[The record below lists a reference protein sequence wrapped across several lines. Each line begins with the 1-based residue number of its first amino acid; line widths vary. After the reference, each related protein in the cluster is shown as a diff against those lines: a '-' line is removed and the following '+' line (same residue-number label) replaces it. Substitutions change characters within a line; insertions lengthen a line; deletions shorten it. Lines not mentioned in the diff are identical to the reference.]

1 MQNPLPLFL
10 VLGAA
15 AVVGGVALARL
26 DARGH
31 FADAGDTALVAHGAA
46 VYAANC
52 ASCHGAHL
60 EGAPDWKEA
69 GPGGVLRAPPHDE
82 TGHTWM
88 HSDDM
93 LFHLTKFGLADIAPP
108 GFVSTMPAFDGK
120 LSDSDIVAAVAF
132 IKTRWP
138 VGVRVF
144 QAMLNP
150 RWEGMPAAA
159 QGDDWHLPADCGTEP
174 IRLISDTVAGQA
186 SQ

>member
-1 MQNPLPLFL
+1 MQKLPVLILLFA
-10 VLGAA
+10 VAA
-15 AVVGGVALARL
+15 LVGGTALGSL

-31 FADAGDTALVAHGAA
+31 FADTEDAALVARGAE

-60 EGAPDWKEA
+60 EGAPDWQKP

-88 HSDDM
+88 HDDEM
-93 LFHLTKFGLADIAPP
+93 IFHLTKFGLADLDPP
-108 GFVSTMPAFDGK
+108 GVVSPMPAFDGK
-120 LSDSDIVAAVAF
+120 IADGDIVATVAF
-132 IKTRWP
+132 IKSRWP

-150 RWEGMPAAA
+150 RWEGMPAEA
-159 QGDDWHLPADCGTEP
+159 QGGDWRLPADCGTEP
-174 IRLISDTVAGQA
+174 VRLISDTVAGQA
-186 SQ
+186 AR